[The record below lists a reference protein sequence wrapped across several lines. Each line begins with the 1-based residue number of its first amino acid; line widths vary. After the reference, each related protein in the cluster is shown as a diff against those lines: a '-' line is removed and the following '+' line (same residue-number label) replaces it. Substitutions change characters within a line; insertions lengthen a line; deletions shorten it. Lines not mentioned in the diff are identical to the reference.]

1 MRKCVYC
8 DRYVKPHKEPN
19 WFVILILL
27 VLTSGVGLFFYAFY
41 YFCVR
46 DKECP
51 ICGGK
56 DFED

>member
-8 DRYVKPHKEPN
+8 QRYVKPHKEPN
-19 WFVILILL
+19 WFLVLLLL
-27 VLTSGVGLFFYAFY
+27 VLTSGIGLFFYAIY
-41 YFCVR
+41 YFGIK
-46 DKECP
+46 DEECP

>member
-8 DRYVKPHKEPN
+8 QQMIEPVKRPN
-19 WFVILILL
+19 WFLILVLL
-27 VLTSGVGLFFYAFY
+27 VFTGGVGLFFYAIY
-41 YFCVR
+41 YFGIK
-46 DKECP
+46 DYSCP